1 MENRKILS
9 QNLSDL
15 EIIRMA
21 SLMID
26 KDRQKSLIE
35 DELYYTIPIER

>member
-1 MENRKILS
+1 MILS
-9 QNLSDL
+9 RNLSDL

-26 KDRQKSLIE
+26 KDRQKKP
-35 DELYYTIPIER
+35 Y